1 MIRRKLKTAT
11 GLVKG
16 YIQSQDDLWG
26 RYVELRGNVVE
37 IGGLRFSVN
46 SPAIRTRDKARF
58 LFDRY
63 ERPERIIVADYLAS
77 SLPVIELGGNI
88 GVVSCVANRR
98 LTDPSKHVVVEANA
112 NVLPLLEANRER
124 NSCAFKVVHAAL
136 GYGETVDFFVSDD
149 ALASSAVASA
159 ERLVK
164 VPATSLRKLIDDAG
178 FSPCTL
184 LCDIEGSEAEMVT
197 NELDTLV
204 QHVAYFFLETHA
216 KIVGPES
223 VAAMLDRL
231 TRAGFKTLFSRW
243 SNVALVNTALV
254 PQ

>member
-16 YIQSQDDLWG
+16 YIQGHDDLWG

-46 SPAIRTRDKARF
+46 APAIRTRDKARF

-63 ERPERIIVADYLAS
+63 ERPERIIVANYLAP
-77 SLPVIELGGNI
+77 SLPIIELGGNI

-98 LTDPSKHVVVEANA
+98 LSDPSKHVVVEANA

-124 NSCAFKVVHAAL
+124 NGCGFKVVYAAL

-159 ERLVK
+159 ERVVK

-178 FSPCTL
+178 FSLCTL
-184 LCDIEGSEAEMVT
+184 LCDIEGSEAEMVV

-216 KIVGPES
+216 KIVGTES
-223 VAAMLDRL
+223 VTAMLDRL
-231 TRAGFKTLFSRW
+231 TQAGFKTLFSRW